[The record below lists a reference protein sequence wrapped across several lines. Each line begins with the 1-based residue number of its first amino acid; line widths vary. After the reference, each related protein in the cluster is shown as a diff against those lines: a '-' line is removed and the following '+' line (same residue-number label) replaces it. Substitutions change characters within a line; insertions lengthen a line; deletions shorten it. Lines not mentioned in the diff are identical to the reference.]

1 MATTSLLR
9 ANRLLFSNRRQ
20 NFHGNHFNQKNH
32 ANTAAFPFNIEEKT
46 SPSIPKGNI
55 YEEGVISFVL
65 KTLKWLKVPAV
76 VVLLL
81 FVTMYGRDP
90 ALVAPSGG
98 VMGGRSFSSSSSK
111 SSFIFVQVVLV
122 IIIWVVWSF
131 GIVSFG
137 WRNGQTS
144 FSSSSSSKPSSSSS
158 PSRPS
163 SSSSSSSWESHNSSP
178 SRQYSSSTS
187 YDDNSYESSS
197 SSPIPDWYYSSSY
210 YTSSLR
216 PSATQHKPFNGLN
229 QGVAGTKYVTAVK
242 TEEQP
247 ESSLGE
253 EEFTATCIWLT
264 CFILSLMYIKWV
276 EARENPTRV
285 NKLQVGLHALGP
297 SFEESINRIAET
309 ADTSNSKTTKTLRHH
324 LLFCIAVNSS
334 SVTILVA
341 AKGKAEVNFPSTI
354 ASIEDLKKVFQE
366 LESISKSANVQAVN
380 VLWTPEDENE
390 VTLREELY
398 QIYPLLCEVAKTL
411 PVAALSTLKHISKPQ
426 VRKENTF
433 EQTAVIPE
441 EKDAC
446 RTTVIKL
453 QVGLHVHGP
462 SFEESINRIADNADT
477 SNSSGLIYILNET
490 TETLLNHFMSWI
502 AVNSSVKVSESI
514 EDAENYF
521 KRISIEEREKFDRE
535 TLAVNVL
542 WSPQDGNKP
551 SSSGGSPLL
560 YPPRQLLASSVLGRV
575 GDHRANRS
583 FSSLEGDA
591 ILRGAGSCADIAGE
605 GASVTNT
612 TIIIRTGAELAS
624 GESPSLLRNPV
635 ALVRQSLRQSTRW
648 RGFEPGLAI
657 PGRICINRVDLGSQ
671 VANPIFI

>member
-247 ESSLGE
+247 ESFLGE
-253 EEFTATCIWLT
+253 EEFTATCIWFT

-285 NKLQVGLHALGP
+285 TKLQVGLHALGP

-309 ADTSNSKTTKTLRHH
+309 ADTSNSSSLTYLYIAR
-324 LLFCIAVNSS
+324 LLSHPCLIILQ
-334 SVTILVA
+334 VTILVA

-354 ASIEDLKKVFQE
+354 ASMEDLKKVFQE

-390 VTLREELY
+390 VMLREELY

-521 KRISIEEREKFDRE
+521 K
-535 TLAVNVL
+535 LNVL
-542 WSPQDGNKP
+542 WSPQDGNKVM
-551 SSSGGSPLL
+551 SCEELYEEYPLL
-560 YPPRQLLASSVLGRV
+560 RGIG
-575 GDHRANRS
+575 GD
-583 FSSLEGDA
+583 
-591 ILRGAGSCADIAGE
+591 C
-605 GASVTNT
+605 
-612 TIIIRTGAELAS
+612 
-624 GESPSLLRNPV
+624 
-635 ALVRQSLRQSTRW
+635 
-648 RGFEPGLAI
+648 
-657 PGRICINRVDLGSQ
+657 
-671 VANPIFI
+671 